1 MRGER
6 EEQEERETEN
16 PILPFSALW
25 LFSQRRSNKG
35 KRERLVLLF
44 VPLRLVVYSTS
55 SATLPLRNDR
65 PPSCRLVVMSASA
78 AMVHFLVLDARR
90 PAAKEPVECQEGVLP
105 LLDAMLQ
112 ELGAFGERLARII
125 ALHAEP
131 PPPQQQQHM
140 VYSLAVILV
149 HKRVQV
155 RSSLPLTCRA
165 DGQRDELS
173 QRGIPRCW

>member
-1 MRGER
+1 
-6 EEQEERETEN
+6 
-16 PILPFSALW
+16 
-25 LFSQRRSNKG
+25 
-35 KRERLVLLF
+35 
-44 VPLRLVVYSTS
+44 
-55 SATLPLRNDR
+55 
-65 PPSCRLVVMSASA
+65 
-78 AMVHFLVLDARR
+78 
-90 PAAKEPVECQEGVLP
+90 
-105 LLDAMLQ
+105 MLQ

-125 ALHAEP
+125 ALHTEP

-165 DGQRDELS
+165 DGQRDEPNN